1 MLSKLTL
8 ILIVLCPAF
17 SAAISLLDSRVVRL
31 TNLAF
36 ADAVNTVTLRA
47 SAWSFYY
54 VSITDST
61 YALGASLSSGAG
73 SVTLSAVP
81 SGIVA
86 GDYIQIG
93 NSPTYL
99 KVSDAQSENLQ
110 EGSGKCA
117 LSPKTKYSISGF
129 PGFEGENI
137 KVTLKD
143 PLPGCSFTQGYVF
156 MAHVDATS
164 AGGASELPAA
174 VRAFL
179 DTLAFSEGTTDH
191 YNYIFSFATFKSYAD
206 HPRKVKCIGRLCSNA
221 AGRYQF
227 LSDTWDPLASALGL
241 KDFTPPSQDK
251 AVIELIR
258 RDGTYSYVAGSA
270 AYKNFTKA
278 VYRLNNIWAS
288 LPGSPYGQPT
298 HSMAS
303 LWSYYKVALAKYK

>member
-1 MLSKLTL
+1 MNKVAAIWTVFLLAGATGA
-8 ILIVLCPAF
+8 PAANAQTAAF
-17 SAAISLLDSRVVRL
+17 DELKGVSAAPVEQLPEPQAESQPQTL
-31 TNLAF
+31 TQFLPDN
-36 ADAVNTVTLRA
+36 N
-47 SAWSFYY
+47 SAPGFNWP
-54 VSITDST
+54 INKGTD
-61 YALGASLSSGAG
+61 G
-73 SVTLSAVP
+73 
-81 SGIVA
+81 

-206 HPRKVKCIGRLCSNA
+206 HPRQKKCIGRLCSDA

-227 LSDTWDPLASALGL
+227 LSDTWDPMASALGL

-270 AYKNFTKA
+270 VYKNFTKA

>member
-1 MLSKLTL
+1 MNK
-8 ILIVLCPAF
+8 I
-17 SAAISLLDSRVVRL
+17 AAIWGLFLL
-31 TNLAF
+31 AG
-36 ADAVNTVTLRA
+36 ATVTRA
-47 SAWSFYY
+47 ANAQAAAFDELKG
-54 VSITDST
+54 V
-61 YALGASLSSGAG
+61 SGA
-73 SVTLSAVP
+73 AA
-81 SGIVA
+81 A
-86 GDYIQIG
+86 GQLPEPQAEPQADPQSRQILQFLPPDNSEPGFNWPVNKGTGEDYFLTG
-93 NSPTYL
+93 NSATFL
-99 KVSDAQSENLQ
+99 KTDDSQSEALQ
-110 EGSGKCA
+110 DGTGKCA
-117 LSPKTKYSISGF
+117 LAANTKFLIAGA
-129 PGFEGENI
+129 PGFEGEHI

-143 PLPGCSFTQGYVF
+143 PLPGCSFMQGYVF
-156 MAHVDATS
+156 MEHVAETS

-179 DTLAFSEGTTDH
+179 DTLAYAEGTTVH
-191 YNYIFSFATFKSYAD
+191 YNYIFTFATFKSYAD
-206 HPRKVKCIGRLCSNA
+206 HPRQKKCMGRLCSDA

-258 RDGTYSYVAGSA
+258 RDGTYSYVSGSA
-270 AYKNFTKA
+270 VYKNFTKA

>member
-1 MLSKLTL
+1 MNKVAAIWTVFLLAGATGATEAYAQTAIDELKG
-8 ILIVLCPAF
+8 I
-17 SAAISLLDSRVVRL
+17 SAAAVEQFPEPQAEPQAEAQPQALKQFLPDNNSEPGFNWPV
-31 TNLAF
+31 NKG
-36 ADAVNTVTLRA
+36 AD
-47 SAWSFYY
+47 
-54 VSITDST
+54 
-61 YALGASLSSGAG
+61 G
-73 SVTLSAVP
+73 
-81 SGIVA
+81 

-99 KVSDAQSENLQ
+99 KVSDAQSDALQ
-110 EGSGKCA
+110 DGTGKCV
-117 LSPKTKYSISGF
+117 LSPKTKYSISGL

-206 HPRKVKCIGRLCSNA
+206 HPRQKKCIGRLCSDA

-227 LSDTWDPLASALGL
+227 LSDTWDPMASALGL

-270 AYKNFTKA
+270 VYKNFTKA